1 MASVFVFVNFSWKL
15 PKINNNRKKYVHINN
30 HTSSDQIFA
39 LLDNVQSDEEE
50 DIEELMNDSD
60 TEFFT
65 NDEYREKIVPNSNNA
80 DILTPEAS
88 IHIVKD
94 NENEQG
100 KNLKNKLDEIQFQ
113 WRPKIA
119 LNIREECNLVGEVYH
134 QLKENTSPL
143 DVYEKVVNL
152 DDLIELLVTQ
162 SNLYSQ
168 QNGRHFKT
176 SPEEKKAFLGT
187 NYVMA
192 VNKLAVI
199 YVLGL

>member
-1 MASVFVFVNFSWKL
+1 
-15 PKINNNRKKYVHINN
+15 
-30 HTSSDQIFA
+30 
-39 LLDNVQSDEEE
+39 
-50 DIEELMNDSD
+50 MNDSD
-60 TEFFT
+60 TEFFA
-65 NDEYREKIVPNSNNA
+65 NDEDIENIVPDSDNA

-176 SPEEKKAFLGT
+176 NPEEKKAFLGT

-199 YVLGL
+199 YVLGLWPFY

>member
-1 MASVFVFVNFSWKL
+1 
-15 PKINNNRKKYVHINN
+15 
-30 HTSSDQIFA
+30 
-39 LLDNVQSDEEE
+39 
-50 DIEELMNDSD
+50 MNDSD

-176 SPEEKKAFLGT
+176 NPEEKKAFLGT

>member
-1 MASVFVFVNFSWKL
+1 M
-15 PKINNNRKKYVHINN
+15 NNSG
-30 HTSSDQIFA
+30 TEFFA
-39 LLDNVQSDEEE
+39 NYE
-50 DIEELMNDSD
+50 DIENIVPDSD
-60 TEFFT
+60 
-65 NDEYREKIVPNSNNA
+65 NA

-176 SPEEKKAFLGT
+176 NPEEKKAFLGT
-187 NYVMA
+187 NYVMV

>member
-1 MASVFVFVNFSWKL
+1 M
-15 PKINNNRKKYVHINN
+15 NNSG
-30 HTSSDQIFA
+30 TEFFA
-39 LLDNVQSDEEE
+39 NYE
-50 DIEELMNDSD
+50 DIENIVPDSD
-60 TEFFT
+60 
-65 NDEYREKIVPNSNNA
+65 NA

-88 IHIVKD
+88 IHIAKD

-119 LNIREECNLVGEVYH
+119 LNITEECNLVGEVYH

-176 SPEEKKAFLGT
+176 NPEEKKAFLGT

>member
-1 MASVFVFVNFSWKL
+1 
-15 PKINNNRKKYVHINN
+15 
-30 HTSSDQIFA
+30 
-39 LLDNVQSDEEE
+39 
-50 DIEELMNDSD
+50 MNDSD
-60 TEFFT
+60 TEFFA
-65 NDEYREKIVPNSNNA
+65 NDEDIENIVSDSDNA

-176 SPEEKKAFLGT
+176 NPEEKKAFLGT

>member
-1 MASVFVFVNFSWKL
+1 
-15 PKINNNRKKYVHINN
+15 
-30 HTSSDQIFA
+30 
-39 LLDNVQSDEEE
+39 
-50 DIEELMNDSD
+50 MNDSD
-60 TEFFT
+60 TEFFA
-65 NDEYREKIVPNSNNA
+65 NDEDIENIVSDFDNA

-152 DDLIELLVTQ
+152 NDLIELLVTQ

-176 SPEEKKAFLGT
+176 NPEEKKAFLGT

-192 VNKLAVI
+192 VNQLAVI

>member
-1 MASVFVFVNFSWKL
+1 M
-15 PKINNNRKKYVHINN
+15 NNSG
-30 HTSSDQIFA
+30 TEFFA
-39 LLDNVQSDEEE
+39 NYE
-50 DIEELMNDSD
+50 DIENIVPDSD
-60 TEFFT
+60 
-65 NDEYREKIVPNSNNA
+65 NA

-152 DDLIELLVTQ
+152 NDLIELLVTQ
-162 SNLYSQ
+162 SNLCSQ

-176 SPEEKKAFLGT
+176 NPEEKKAFLGT

-192 VNKLAVI
+192 VNQLAVI

>member
-1 MASVFVFVNFSWKL
+1 
-15 PKINNNRKKYVHINN
+15 
-30 HTSSDQIFA
+30 
-39 LLDNVQSDEEE
+39 
-50 DIEELMNDSD
+50 MNDSD
-60 TEFFT
+60 TEFFA
-65 NDEYREKIVPNSNNA
+65 NDEDIDNIVSDSDNA

-152 DDLIELLVTQ
+152 NDLIELLVTQ

-176 SPEEKKAFLGT
+176 NPEEKKAFLGT

-192 VNKLAVI
+192 ENQLAVI